1 MSTAA
6 LARHALLVPFDRI
19 DYFLLRQK
27 LLKNVNLIT
36 SWIFPSASF
45 GAINVKNVRLG
56 LIILGDNFVITRF
69 IWFSGRYFVKSP
81 SFLAFFS

>member
-45 GAINVKNVRLG
+45 AAINVKNVRLG

-69 IWFSGRYFVKSP
+69 IGSAAVILSKVRRFVH
-81 SFLAFFS
+81 FFS